1 MSSSSENEINL
12 VHQLPLEHLMELYQ
26 INQAVFTLIRL
37 QLPKHLAK
45 QNAQSL
51 VQLAKHFA
59 IEVHLL
65 EPLMQI
71 AVELVLVKQDEQ
83 HRYALTSKGQ
93 QLCPDTSD
101 SLTPYLSFLDDAYM
115 AWGGLQQSLQTG
127 QSAFIQVHGMNFYE
141 YIRQYPEKNHY
152 FNHYMEQTTEKWLA
166 DVKGHYLFAGHL
178 VDMGGNQGALTALI
192 LQHYPELTA
201 TLFDLKQA
209 LLQADEVLSNAGV
222 RDRCQIVEGD
232 FFQPQTIPQQG
243 DIYLFSRVLF
253 NWSDEQVVQIL
264 SHCRQAMPKTSQ
276 LLILEFIQPDT
287 PFLPTWLTYLNLWV
301 MFGARIRTQTNYDIL
316 LTRAGFETLRWM
328 PCSDKAMNLFF
339 LEARPIW

>member
-1 MSSSSENEINL
+1 MSLLPENEINL
-12 VHQLPLEHLMELYQ
+12 VRQLPLEHLMGFYQ
-26 INQAVFTLIRL
+26 LNQAVFTLIRL
-37 QLPKHLAK
+37 KLPNHLAR

-59 IEVHLL
+59 VEVRLL

-71 AVELVLVKQDEQ
+71 AVELELVKQDEQ
-83 HRYALTSKGQ
+83 HRYALTSKGK

-101 SLTPYLSFLDDAYM
+101 SLIPYLSFLDDAYM

-127 QSAFIQVHGMNFYE
+127 QLAFVQVHGMNFYE
-141 YIRQYPEKNHY
+141 YLRQYPEKNHH
-152 FNHYMEQTTEKWLA
+152 FNRYMEQTTEKWLIDA
-166 DVKGHYLFAGHL
+166 KGHYSFAGHL

-192 LQHYPELTA
+192 LQHHPELTA
-201 TLFDLKQA
+201 TLVDLKQA

-232 FFQPQTIPQQG
+232 FFQPQTIPQHA

-276 LLILEFIQPDT
+276 LLILEFIQSDT
-287 PFLPTWLTYLNLWV
+287 PSLPTWLTNLKLWV
-301 MFGARIRTQTNYDIL
+301 IFGSRMRTQTDYDIL

-328 PCSDKAMNLFF
+328 PSSNEETNLFF
-339 LEARPIW
+339 LEARPI